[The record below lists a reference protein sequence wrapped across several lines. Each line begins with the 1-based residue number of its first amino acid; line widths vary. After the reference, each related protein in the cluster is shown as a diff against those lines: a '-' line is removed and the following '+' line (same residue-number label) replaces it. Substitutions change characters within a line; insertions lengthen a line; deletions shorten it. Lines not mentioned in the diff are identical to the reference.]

1 VPHTTLTGAVGQL
14 AALLLTACAPQVPET
29 EEAST
34 PTTPP
39 VQDPAE
45 TSAATEDS
53 GEDTDGP
60 TDTSVEKPTTAEPT
74 TAEPTTAEPTTPT
87 TPGDGPGRLG
97 EPNDRGNHVLQVGDT
112 VPLLDW
118 DGDQIGS
125 VTLDD
130 VETDHACAGDSAERP
145 ANEQF
150 LALRFTVQTDS
161 TVDEST
167 LGAWVNPYDFE
178 VRAPGGELEPDS
190 IGNSYLCADFADL
203 LPSRF
208 EADQRASGVVVL
220 DTAVEEGFIVWT
232 MAYQST
238 AAPYEIPFGD

>member
-1 VPHTTLTGAVGQL
+1 VPHTTLTGAVGLL

-45 TSAATEDS
+45 TSAASQDS
-53 GEDTDGP
+53 GEDTGGP
-60 TDTSVEKPTTAEPT
+60 TDTSVEEPT
-74 TAEPTTAEPTTPT
+74 TAE
-87 TPGDGPGRLG
+87 
-97 EPNDRGNHVLQVGDT
+97 LQVGDT

-150 LALRFTVQTDS
+150 LALSFTVQTDS

-238 AAPYEIPFGD
+238 AAPTRSRSATDRAIPDQPVQPSPAKPASQPRRIPEDDH

>member
-1 VPHTTLTGAVGQL
+1 MPHTTLTGAVGLL

-45 TSAATEDS
+45 TSAASEDS
-53 GEDTDGP
+53 GEDTGGP
-60 TDTSVEKPTTAEPT
+60 TDTSVEEPT
-74 TAEPTTAEPTTPT
+74 TAE
-87 TPGDGPGRLG
+87 
-97 EPNDRGNHVLQVGDT
+97 LQVGDT

-118 DGDQIGS
+118 GGDQIGS

-150 LALRFTVQTDS
+150 LALSFTVQTDS

-220 DTAVEEGFIVWT
+220 DTAVEEGFIIWT

>member
-1 VPHTTLTGAVGQL
+1 VPHTTLTGAVGLL

-45 TSAATEDS
+45 TSAASEDS
-53 GEDTDGP
+53 GEDTGGP
-60 TDTSVEKPTTAEPT
+60 TDTSVEEPT
-74 TAEPTTAEPTTPT
+74 TAE
-87 TPGDGPGRLG
+87 
-97 EPNDRGNHVLQVGDT
+97 LQVGDT

-118 DGDQIGS
+118 DGYQIGS

-150 LALRFTVQTDS
+150 LALSFTVQTDS

-220 DTAVEEGFIVWT
+220 DTAVEEGFIIWT

>member
-1 VPHTTLTGAVGQL
+1 MPHTTLTGAVGLL

-45 TSAATEDS
+45 TSAASQDS
-53 GEDTDGP
+53 GEDTGGP
-60 TDTSVEKPTTAEPT
+60 TDTSVEEPT
-74 TAEPTTAEPTTPT
+74 TAE
-87 TPGDGPGRLG
+87 
-97 EPNDRGNHVLQVGDT
+97 LQVGDT

-118 DGDQIGS
+118 GGDQIGS

-150 LALRFTVQTDS
+150 LALSFTVQTDS

-220 DTAVEEGFIVWT
+220 DTTVEEGFIVWT

>member
-1 VPHTTLTGAVGQL
+1 VPHTTLTGAVGLL

-45 TSAATEDS
+45 TSAASEDS
-53 GEDTDGP
+53 GEDTGGP
-60 TDTSVEKPTTAEPT
+60 TDTSVEEPT
-74 TAEPTTAEPTTPT
+74 TAE
-87 TPGDGPGRLG
+87 
-97 EPNDRGNHVLQVGDT
+97 LQVGDT

-150 LALRFTVQTDS
+150 LALSFTVQTDS

-220 DTAVEEGFIVWT
+220 DTTVEEGFIVWT

>member
-1 VPHTTLTGAVGQL
+1 MPHTTLTGAVGLL

-45 TSAATEDS
+45 TSAASEDS
-53 GEDTDGP
+53 GEDTGGP
-60 TDTSVEKPTTAEPT
+60 TDTSVEEPT
-74 TAEPTTAEPTTPT
+74 TAE
-87 TPGDGPGRLG
+87 
-97 EPNDRGNHVLQVGDT
+97 LQVGDT

-150 LALRFTVQTDS
+150 LALSFTVQTDS

-220 DTAVEEGFIVWT
+220 DTAVEEGFIIWT

>member
-1 VPHTTLTGAVGQL
+1 MPHTTLTGAVGQL

-45 TSAATEDS
+45 TSAASQDS
-53 GEDTDGP
+53 GEDTGGP
-60 TDTSVEKPTTAEPT
+60 TDTSVEEPT
-74 TAEPTTAEPTTPT
+74 TAE
-87 TPGDGPGRLG
+87 
-97 EPNDRGNHVLQVGDT
+97 LQVGDT

-220 DTAVEEGFIVWT
+220 DTAVEEGFIIWT

>member
-1 VPHTTLTGAVGQL
+1 MPHTTLTGAVGLL

-45 TSAATEDS
+45 TSAASQDS
-53 GEDTDGP
+53 GEDTGGP
-60 TDTSVEKPTTAEPT
+60 TDTSVEEPT
-74 TAEPTTAEPTTPT
+74 TAE
-87 TPGDGPGRLG
+87 
-97 EPNDRGNHVLQVGDT
+97 LQVGDT

-150 LALRFTVQTDS
+150 LALSFTVQTDS

>member
-1 VPHTTLTGAVGQL
+1 VGLL

-45 TSAATEDS
+45 TSAASEDS
-53 GEDTDGP
+53 GEDTGGP
-60 TDTSVEKPTTAEPT
+60 TDTSVEEPT
-74 TAEPTTAEPTTPT
+74 TAE
-87 TPGDGPGRLG
+87 
-97 EPNDRGNHVLQVGDT
+97 LQVGDT

-150 LALRFTVQTDS
+150 LALSFTVQTDS